1 MHSEFIDGL
10 ELITAA
16 PAKDT
21 GKPPLLFV
29 HGAFAG
35 AWMWAERLLPW
46 FAAQGY
52 RASAVSLRGHGESFG
67 RDQVDQHSIR
77 DYVDDVFAAS
87 DAVARAAG
95 RAPILLGHSMGGF
108 VIQKFLEHRPAPAA
122 VLMCSVPPQG
132 LLAASFHLVFNN
144 PSLFIDFNRLL
155 GGTEIAPEAVRAALF
170 AHPLSDAQVAG
181 FARRMSMESQR
192 AIWDMSM
199 FNLVAL
205 HAVHRTPL
213 MVLGTEHDQLIPPFL
228 VQSTAQA
235 YGVEDHL
242 FRGFGHGFPL
252 EPDAERIGAAVV
264 HWLERLA
271 GGPRQGQ

>member
-1 MHSEFIDGL
+1 MNTEFVDGL
-10 ELITAA
+10 ELITAL

-35 AWMWAERLLPW
+35 AWMWAERFLPW
-46 FAAQGY
+46 FAARGY
-52 RASAVSLRGHGESFG
+52 RASAVSLRGHGQSFG
-67 RDQVDQHSIR
+67 REHIDHHSIR
-77 DYVDDVFAAS
+77 DYVDDV
-87 DAVARAAG
+87 AVAVAAVG
-95 RAPILLGHSMGGF
+95 QASGAAPVLLGHSMGGF
-108 VIQKFLEHRPAPAA
+108 VVQKLLERQPARAA

-144 PSLFIDFNRLL
+144 PTLFVDFNRLL
-155 GGTEIAPEAVRAALF
+155 GGNEIAPDAVRAALF
-170 AHPLSDAQVAG
+170 AHPLSDEVVAG
-181 FARRMSMESQR
+181 YSRRMAIESQR

-213 MVLGTEHDQLIPPFL
+213 MVLGTEQDQLIPPFL
-228 VQSTAQA
+228 VQATAQA
-235 YGVEDHL
+235 YGVSDHL

-252 EPDAERIGAAVV
+252 EPDAERIAEAVV
-264 HWLERLA
+264 TWLERL
-271 GGPRQGQ
+271 